1 MGVAITELLV
11 KKEIEID
18 SLKGKIICIDAPLFL
33 YQFLT
38 TIRSRDGS
46 LLMDSKGNVTSHL
59 TGLFTRTANLMQKGL
74 KLVYVFD
81 GKVPDLKKEERA
93 KRRELKLEAAK
104 KFEEAKKKED
114 LDEMKKYAARTS
126 RLTGEMIEE
135 AQKLIKAFGIPVV
148 DGASEGEAQAAYI
161 VKNNDAYA
169 VASQDAD
176 CLMFGAPRLIRNLSI
191 AGKKKKANVL
201 SYEKVMPE
209 FVDLSENLNNLGI
222 DNDQL
227 IALGMLVGTDYNN
240 GGIKG
245 IGPKNAL
252 KLVKQ
257 YGKDFDS
264 LFKDVKWNDYFG
276 YPWQEVF
283 NLIKNMGV
291 KRDYELKWHKIDIE
305 KIKELLVE
313 EHDFSHERVE
323 SVLGRFKEDKEE
335 KKQKGLGEFM

>member
-1 MGVAITELLV
+1 MLAYRLGCKGVTIYRDRSRETQVLNIGKVNHKEEQKSFSYNYADLQGNGHGLPTVKIEEKEALLNAEKIVSELVKGKKTEYQRVWLAFSDPAENYGLISTALLNKIALQKLDQVEEKTSVAIYP
-11 KKEIEID
+11 IA
-18 SLKGKIICIDAPLFL
+18 GM
-33 YQFLT
+33 
-38 TIRSRDGS
+38 G
-46 LLMDSKGNVTSHL
+46 
-59 TGLFTRTANLMQKGL
+59 
-74 KLVYVFD
+74 
-81 GKVPDLKKEERA
+81 
-93 KRRELKLEAAK
+93 
-104 KFEEAKKKED
+104 
-114 LDEMKKYAARTS
+114 
-126 RLTGEMIEE
+126 
-135 AQKLIKAFGIPVV
+135 
-148 DGASEGEAQAAYI
+148 
-161 VKNNDAYA
+161 
-169 VASQDAD
+169 
-176 CLMFGAPRLIRNLSI
+176 GAPFRGNLLPGKEQDCMNEFSSVQTFTIQSAFKYDGNEKQIRESI
-191 AGKKKKANVL
+191 ENINSGKKKKANVL